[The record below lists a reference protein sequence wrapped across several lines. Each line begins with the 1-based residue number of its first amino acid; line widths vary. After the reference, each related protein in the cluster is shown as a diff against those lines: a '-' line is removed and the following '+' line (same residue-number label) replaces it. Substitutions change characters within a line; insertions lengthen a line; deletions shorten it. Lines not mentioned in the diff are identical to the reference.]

1 MYFLRQSRGFTLIEL
16 VMVMII
22 ITSVL
27 FVMIQPASNVDTI
40 EQANKLRSDIR
51 YIKYLAQTQNQTT
64 RGRINFSSSQ
74 YTLTLQDGVT
84 AIIAPNATSNV
95 IPLISGVTLTM
106 TNIPN
111 GYLVFDGLGRPY
123 TDNAG
128 TLLAS
133 VASVT
138 LTNSYNTVT
147 ITINPDTGQ
156 VQ

>member
-1 MYFLRQSRGFTLIEL
+1 
-16 VMVMII
+16 MIVI
-22 ITSVL
+22 AVVL
-27 FVMIQPASNVDTI
+27 FVMISPADNVDTI
-40 EQANKLRSDIR
+40 EQANKLRSDLR
-51 YIKYLAQTQNQTT
+51 FIKYLAQTQNLST
-64 RGRINFSSSQ
+64 RSRINFSSSQ
-74 YTLTLQDGVT
+74 YTLTQQDGVT
-84 AIIAPNATSNV
+84 AIIAPNSTSNV
-95 IPLISGVTLTM
+95 VPLITGVTLTM

-133 VASVT
+133 VASVI
-138 LTNSYNTVT
+138 LTNSDNTVT